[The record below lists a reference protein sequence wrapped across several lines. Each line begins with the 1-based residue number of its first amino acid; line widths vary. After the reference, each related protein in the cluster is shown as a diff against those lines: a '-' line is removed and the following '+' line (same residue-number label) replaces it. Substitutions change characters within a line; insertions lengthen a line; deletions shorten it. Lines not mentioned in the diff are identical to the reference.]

1 MPQLALVA
9 LAILAYALTAVRLD
23 RLSISGPIV
32 LVTVGALLGPAGV
45 GAVTAPATSEP
56 FRVLAELTLA
66 LLLFSDASTI
76 GLREAGGIAWL
87 PGRLLAFGLPLTI
100 AGGALVGWLLFPAL
114 GVGFA
119 LVLGS
124 ILAPTDAAL
133 SLPVLLDRAIP
144 VRIRRAINIESG
156 LNDGIA
162 APFVT
167 LSLAIAVAEETAGN
181 QNWLIEAGEEIALA
195 IVVAIVVGGLGGR
208 FTSEAR
214 RRGWASQASES
225 LAVVALAIFAYAGAT
240 AIGGNGF
247 VAAFGAGIA
256 FRTAT
261 ARSEPSVEFAESI
274 GLAASYLVWLLF
286 GVALVG
292 PVITAGFDPAAHRL
306 RPSQPDDRAD
316 GPGRHLA
323 RRCASSTRHGRA
335 DRLVRAAWP
344 GLGGLPARRTRR
356 AGSGASCH
364 RRSRAS
370 RHLDR
375 PAVGVPPW
383 IERGSGRR
391 LVRSKDR
398 SGSSGRLGTW
408 RCRRASDQPPS
419 FVGQTAERG
428 RLSPGRTRMGSE
440 RSTDDGATSAC
451 RPQAEGKVER
461 ETGFEPATFSL
472 GS

>member
-1 MPQLALVA
+1 LVPQLALVA
-9 LAILAYALTAVRLD
+9 LAILTYALIAVRLD
-23 RLSISGPIV
+23 RVSISGPV
-32 LVTVGALLGPAGV
+32 FLVAVGALLGPAGI
-45 GAVTAPATSEP
+45 GEVTGPATSEP

-76 GLREAGGIAWL
+76 ALREAGGIAWL

-100 AGGALVGWLLFPAL
+100 VLGALVGWILVPAL

-144 VRIRRAINIESG
+144 VRIRRTINIESG

-181 QNWLIEAGEEIALA
+181 QNWLIESGQEIALA

-214 RRGWASQASES
+214 RRSWASQASES
-225 LAVVALAIFAYAGAT
+225 LAVVALAILAYAGAT
-240 AIGGNGF
+240 AVGGNGF
-247 VAAFGAGIA
+247 VAAFGAGVA

-274 GLAASYLVWLLF
+274 GLAASYLVWLMF

-292 PVITAGFDPAAHRL
+292 PVILAGFDAALISYALLSLTIVRMVPVAISLVGARL
-306 RPSQPDDRAD
+306 RPDTIALIGWF
-316 GPGRHLA
+316 GPRGLA
-323 RRCASSTRHGRA
+323 SVVFLFVALDELGPAHPAT
-335 DRLVRAAWP
+335 DTLVRAVTWTVLLSVFLHGSSARPVGAWY
-344 GLGGLPARRTRR
+344 
-356 AGSGASCH
+356 
-364 RRSRAS
+364 
-370 RHLDR
+370 
-375 PAVGVPPW
+375 
-383 IERGSGRR
+383 GRR
-391 LVRSKDR
+391 LARAAAGDWERGGADEPRIS
-398 SGSSGRLGTW
+398 
-408 RCRRASDQPPS
+408 RRHSWARPPS
-419 FVGQTAERG
+419 
-428 RLSPGRTRMGSE
+428 
-440 RSTDDGATSAC
+440 
-451 RPQAEGKVER
+451 EGD
-461 ETGFEPATFSL
+461 
-472 GS
+472 

>member
-1 MPQLALVA
+1 MTQLALVA
-9 LAILAYALTAVRLD
+9 FSILAYTLIAVRLD

-32 LVTVGALLGPAGV
+32 LVTVGALLGPSGV

-100 AGGALVGWLLFPAL
+100 AAGALVGWLLFPAL
-114 GVGFA
+114 GLGFA
-119 LVLGS
+119 LLLGS

-162 APFVT
+162 TPFVT
-167 LSLAIAVAEETAGN
+167 LSLAIAVAEEHSTGD
-181 QNWLIEAGEEIALA
+181 WLIVAGEEIALA
-195 IVVAIVVGGLGGR
+195 VVVAIVVGGLGGR
-208 FTSEAR
+208 IMSEAR
-214 RRGWASQASES
+214 RRGWASRASES
-225 LAVVALAIFAYAGAT
+225 LAVVALAIFTYAGAT

-261 ARSEPSVEFAESI
+261 ASSEPSVEFAESI

-292 PVITAGFDPAAHRL
+292 PTVAAGFDASLIGYALLSLTIVRMVPVALALVGAPL
-306 RPSQPDDRAD
+306 RPDTVALIGWFGPRGLASVVFLLVAFDDLGPTHAATETLLRVVTWTVLLSVFLHGLSAGPVGAWYGRRIARA
-316 GPGRHLA
+316 GAG
-323 RRCASSTRHGRA
+323 S
-335 DRLVRAAWP
+335 WE
-344 GLGGLPARRTRR
+344 LGGAAEPRISRRHSW
-356 AGSGASCH
+356 A
-364 RRSRAS
+364 
-370 RHLDR
+370 R
-375 PAVGVPPW
+375 PATQG
-383 IERGSGRR
+383 
-391 LVRSKDR
+391 D
-398 SGSSGRLGTW
+398 
-408 RCRRASDQPPS
+408 
-419 FVGQTAERG
+419 
-428 RLSPGRTRMGSE
+428 
-440 RSTDDGATSAC
+440 
-451 RPQAEGKVER
+451 
-461 ETGFEPATFSL
+461 
-472 GS
+472 

>member
-181 QNWLIEAGEEIALA
+181 QNWLIVAGEEIALA

-208 FTSEAR
+208 FTSR
-214 RRGWASQASES
+214 SPQAG
-225 LAVVALAIFAYAGAT
+225 L
-240 AIGGNGF
+240 
-247 VAAFGAGIA
+247 
-256 FRTAT
+256 
-261 ARSEPSVEFAESI
+261 
-274 GLAASYLVWLLF
+274 GLASA
-286 GVALVG
+286 
-292 PVITAGFDPAAHRL
+292 PN
-306 RPSQPDDRAD
+306 PSR
-316 GPGRHLA
+316 
-323 RRCASSTRHGRA
+323 SSRWRSS
-335 DRLVRAAWP
+335 RMRVR
-344 GLGGLPARRTRR
+344 
-356 AGSGASCH
+356 
-364 RRSRAS
+364 
-370 RHLDR
+370 
-375 PAVGVPPW
+375 
-383 IERGSGRR
+383 
-391 LVRSKDR
+391 
-398 SGSSGRLGTW
+398 
-408 RCRRASDQPPS
+408 PPS
-419 FVGQTAERG
+419 AGTA
-428 RLSPGRTRMGSE
+428 S
-440 RSTDDGATSAC
+440 
-451 RPQAEGKVER
+451 
-461 ETGFEPATFSL
+461 
-472 GS
+472 